1 MTDLRRKNPALPV
14 VPDQPGEEPSAF
26 VPFITGDDLPDEL
39 IERMC
44 KALCPPVLATV
55 DMPAF
60 VRLIGASHSLSAVE
74 KLRVFNALPTLSQ
87 FQIDELIK
95 VMSDEVT
102 EFSKLVN
109 TEWHVIASLTAKS
122 WLHLCMVADHLE
134 AGYPD
139 DATERKALTRM
150 LKRKYSGEERK
161 QWVGR
166 ALGQGPLA
174 DHVFSAFAGPTRRAR
189 SSAVR
194 SQLPEVF

>member
-1 MTDLRRKNPALPV
+1 MTDPRRKKPALPV
-14 VPDQPGEEPSAF
+14 VPAKPGEEPSAF

-60 VRLIGASHSLSAVE
+60 VRLIGASHSLCAVE
-74 KLRVFNALPTLSQ
+74 KLRIFDALPTLSQ
-87 FQIDELIK
+87 FQIDELTD
-95 VMSDEVT
+95 VMTDEVT
-102 EFSKLVN
+102 EFAKLVN
-109 TEWHVIASLTAKS
+109 TEWHVIASLSAKS
-122 WLHLCMVADHLE
+122 WLHLCLVADHLE

-166 ALGQGPLA
+166 ALGHGPLA
-174 DHVFSAFAGPTRRAR
+174 GHVFSAFAGSARRAR
-189 SSAVR
+189 KRSADT
-194 SQLPEVF
+194 QLPEAF